1 MPASSTTH
9 LGTDQPAQRGDDDTL
24 ALCAL
29 ASGSRGNAIYLAAGH
44 SALLIDAGL
53 SGREIERRLQ
63 RQNLDPHDLKA
74 ILVTHEHSDHIR
86 GVGILA
92 RRFDLP
98 VYMTAPTYQ
107 AGQDIFGRLPACHHF
122 QPGTVFSIGDFHIH
136 PFALSH
142 DAADPVGFTFSHNGS
157 RIGVATDLGVATG
170 LVEERLKGCD
180 LLLVEANHDTTMLA
194 NGPYPW
200 HLKQRIRSR
209 SGHLSN
215 GETGAL
221 LRKLAHPNL
230 RQIVLGHL
238 SDTNNAPRV
247 AHQTVKD
254 ALTSF
259 SIPIHTAHQDHPSPV
274 FRLPTFPAC

>member
-1 MPASSTTH
+1 MPDSTPTDQ
-9 LGTDQPAQRGDDDTL
+9 GTDPPARRRDDDTVV
-24 ALCAL
+24 LCTL
-29 ASGSRGNAIYLAAGH
+29 ASGSRGNAIYLAAGR

-53 SGREIERRLQ
+53 SGREIERRLR
-63 RQNLDPHDLKA
+63 RQNLDPHDIKA

-92 RRFDLP
+92 RRYDLP
-98 VYMTAPTYQ
+98 VYMTALTHQ
-107 AGQDIFGRLPACHHF
+107 AAQDAIGRLPACHYF
-122 QPGTVFSIGDFHIH
+122 RPGAEFSLADFHIH

-142 DAADPVGFTFSHNGS
+142 DAADPVGFIFSRNGS
-157 RIGVATDLGVATG
+157 RIGVATDLGVVTG

-180 LLLVEANHDTTMLA
+180 LLLVEANHDNATLTA
-194 NGPYPW
+194 GPYPW

-230 RQIVLGHL
+230 RQIILGHL
-238 SDTNNAPRV
+238 SDTNNSPQMAR
-247 AHQTVKD
+247 QTVED
-254 ALTSF
+254 ALASG
-259 SIPIHTAHQDHPSPV
+259 SIPIYTAHQDYPSPV
-274 FRLPTFPAC
+274 FRVPPEPD